1 MMRLSPLA
9 LYLCFAPLGFALDIT
24 GRVVADHSGEP
35 LASARVRVVRVGQ
48 KLLAADRDTDRDGR
62 FSVRGLPDGDYR
74 LEVSKSNHADTIVR
88 IAADAQAAVRLVRF
102 GVIAGRVI
110 DANSQPIAG
119 AFVFVRAE
127 AEADAA
133 PPRRADGSA
142 ITDAQGEYR
151 VHGLFPGLYVLAASL
166 ANSQGSTRGGAA
178 RHQDTFAISGGEEH
192 RNVDLV
198 MSAAGFHAVRGRV
211 QLPDAGGRY
220 AVTLVTDDNPDLTVA
235 STYADDGAF
244 RFDAIPQG
252 SYRLLVSGPV
262 RGFSARDS
270 LLGDGRRYGQT
281 RVDVLGQDV
290 SGLLVEVSP
299 GIETTFRLAS
309 EERLPPG
316 VCPASARILLQ
327 PLEDRAAQALTSLK
341 ASFDGERVEGIAPGR
356 YRVSALDLGETCF
369 SRSVVVE
376 ISDTSSSVRIPVAS
390 AGAIE
395 GLLLGAAGPPGSL
408 VIVLVPDDPP
418 ADARD
423 RRLTAAYPDEQSRF
437 SFSGLAPGKYRM
449 AIQNAANPGSRL
461 VPQDLSSLFEV
472 EVAGGSATEV
482 DLPAP
487 AGPR

>member
-1 MMRLSPLA
+1 MIRLLPLA
-9 LYLCFAPLGFALDIT
+9 LCLFVAPFGFALDIT

-48 KLLAADRDTDRDGR
+48 KLLAADRDTDRDGK

-74 LEVSKSNHADTIVR
+74 LEVSKSNHADTIVQ
-88 IAADAQAAVRLVRF
+88 IAGDAQAAVRLVRF

-110 DANSQPIAG
+110 DANAQPIAG
-119 AFVFVRAE
+119 AFVLVRTE

-133 PPRRADGSA
+133 PLRRAGGSA
-142 ITDAQGEYR
+142 ITDATGEYR
-151 VHGLFPGLYVLAASL
+151 VHGLFPGRYELAASM

-198 MSAAGFHAVRGRV
+198 MSAAGFYAVSGRV
-211 QLPDAGGRY
+211 RLPEAGGRF
-220 AVTLVTDDNPDLTVA
+220 AVTLVADDDPDLTVA

-262 RGFSARDS
+262 RGFSMRDA

-299 GIETTFRLAS
+299 GIETTFRLDS
-309 EERLPPG
+309 DERLPPG
-316 VCPASARILLQ
+316 VCPASALINLQ
-327 PLEDRAAQALTSLK
+327 PLEDRAAQAFPGLK

-356 YRVSALDLGETCF
+356 YRVSAVDLGETCF
-369 SRSVVVE
+369 SKPVVVE
-376 ISDTSSSVRIPVAS
+376 ISETSRSVRIPVTS

-395 GLLLGAAGPPGSL
+395 GRLLGAAGTPGSL
-408 VIVLVPDDPP
+408 VVVLVPEDPP
-418 ADARD
+418 ADPRD
-423 RRLTAAYPDEQSRF
+423 RRLTGAYPDELSRF
-437 SFSGLAPGKYRM
+437 SFSGLAPGKYRI
-449 AIQNAANPGSRL
+449 AIQSAAAANARL
-461 VPQDLSSLFEV
+461 VPADLSKMFDID
-472 EVAGGSATEV
+472 VAGGVATEV
-482 DLPAP
+482 ELPAP
-487 AGPR
+487 NH